1 MHELLK
7 KVRDMTKKALEE
19 VAQTGELKRDMM
31 DDIYKMVCTI
41 KDTYK
46 IGMLEAA
53 EKYGQNSYGP
63 TTMSPPTGGM
73 SFGGGM
79 SYGTMPYGNSYD
91 NGMSEARRGGRGG
104 YSRGGSYGDGYSR
117 GNVKAEMMEEFEEL
131 MQKAPDSQTREMIRR
146 CMDSIQNM

>member
-19 VAQTGELKRDMM
+19 VTQTGELKRDMM

-46 IGMLEAA
+46 ISMLEAA

-63 TTMSPPTGGM
+63 TTMSPPT
-73 SFGGGM
+73 GGM